1 MQLMLCEL
9 PYKDTESQ
17 YTGFCFVL
25 ISKSQC
31 LIITNILMFKFCN
44 LAVVWP
50 LGTGLGWA

>member
-1 MQLMLCEL
+1 MQLMLREL

-17 YTGFCFVL
+17 DTGFCFVL

-31 LIITNILMFKFCN
+31 LRTTNILMFKFCN

-50 LGTGLGWA
+50 LATGLGWA